1 MQYYVVINGQQTG
14 PVDESKLLSMGV
26 TRETLVWHEG
36 MPQWK
41 PAGTVPELSHLFSGN
56 GSMSN
61 MGTAPG
67 IGGNVPMPK
76 TYLTESILVTIFCC
90 LPFGIVSIVNAA
102 AVSSA
107 WASGN
112 YALAQSKSQAAK
124 KWALVSLIVGLVGG
138 ILYGILVGIAMVND
152 PNIMREIYGI

>member
-26 TRETLVWHEG
+26 TKETLVWHEG

-41 PAGTVPELSHLFSGN
+41 PAGTVPELSHLFAGYGSVPPTGGASSMGAGQTMNGN
-56 GSMSN
+56 M
-61 MGTAPG
+61 
-67 IGGNVPMPK
+67 PMPK
-76 TYLTESILVTIFCC
+76 TYLAESILVTIFCC
-90 LPFGIVSIVNAA
+90 LPFGIISIVNAA
-102 AVSSA
+102 SVSSA

-112 YALAQSKSQAAK
+112 YDLAQSKSDAAK

-138 ILYGILVGIAMVND
+138 ILYGIFMGISAALM
-152 PNIMREIYGI
+152 

>member
-26 TRETLVWHEG
+26 TRETLVWREG

-41 PAGTVPELSHLFSGN
+41 PAGTVPELSYLFSGN
-56 GSMSN
+56 GSMPN